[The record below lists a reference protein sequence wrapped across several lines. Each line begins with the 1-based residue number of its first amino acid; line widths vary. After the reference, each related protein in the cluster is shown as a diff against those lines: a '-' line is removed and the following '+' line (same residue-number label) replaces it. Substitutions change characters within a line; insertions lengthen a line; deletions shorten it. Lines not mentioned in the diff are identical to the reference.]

1 MNGQKQSILD
11 VIEGNTYFKAQIQ
24 EQEVQTKKNN
34 LKNRIQQLSKIISV
48 KYPQTNINIQ
58 KDFDE
63 DTYILNIPL
72 ESYPGN
78 FVILFQIAI
87 KSKEQDF
94 EFKAFICDEDG
105 KLQIH
110 QKLLRLQVC
119 RFALR
124 LNHGLRV
131 GSFFINPVFGDI
143 GFNLQCI
150 NTQKD
155 LFFNTNCDLDQFV
168 AFLDNLIMT
177 AIYSIR
183 FPFLRIM
190 FMINKI
196 NKKQFALYEKYFE
209 QVKQKQQPQYNWK
222 KIPKD
227 AEIVLGRIK
236 KIVKKQMH
244 LEFSQQEYASFG
256 PIIQK
261 QFMVQN
267 ECLMEIIPVNQND
280 LQVNKECQINKGGFC
295 NIYSKKISFKLKK
308 NDGSVS
314 QLQERSLVIKVDKMQ
329 QEDKI
334 KKEVEIIKVLS
345 QVRQDIQ
352 TKQYIYIKIFSNSSF
367 SFSGCCPFIAQFYYL
382 KDRSD
387 ILLMERYYHSSL
399 DYFMV
404 TQQEVL
410 TLSTR
415 IFIALNIA
423 KGLRY
428 IHNYGIIHTD
438 IKPANIMISKTL
450 IAKITDFGEAINT
463 RNIIDGQRPGKT
475 IPYCPPEYYQ
485 NLEANQL
492 TYAYDIYSFGVLL
505 FELLFDRYPIDFR
518 IQKDKLQT
526 QNYFVRYKEEYQKL
540 VGPQYLMKYLGR
552 LCIQCLQPDEQKR
565 PNLDKIILVLIDS
578 LMFLD
583 LVY

>member
-1 MNGQKQSILD
+1 MDEQQQSILD
-11 VIEGNTYFKAQIQ
+11 IIEGNTYFKPQIQ
-24 EQEVQTKKNN
+24 EQEVQSKKNN
-34 LKNRIQQLSKIISV
+34 LKNRIQQLTQIISV
-48 KYPQTNINIQ
+48 KYPQTNINIS

-63 DTYILNIPL
+63 DTYILNFPL
-72 ESYPGN
+72 ESYPGH
-78 FVILFQIAI
+78 FLILFQITI
-87 KSKEQDF
+87 KLKEQDF

-105 KLQIH
+105 KLLIH

-119 RFALR
+119 RYALR

-155 LFFNTNCDLDQFV
+155 LFFNTDYDLGQFL

-196 NKKQFALYEKYFE
+196 NKKQFALSEKYFE
-209 QVKQKQQPQYNWK
+209 QVKQKQQLQYNWK

-227 AEIVLGRIK
+227 AEIVLVRIK
-236 KIVKKQMH
+236 NVVKHQMH
-244 LEFSQQEYASFG
+244 LEFSQQEYKSFG

-261 QFMVQN
+261 QLIVQN
-267 ECLMEIIPVNQND
+267 QCLMEIIPVNQND
-280 LQVNKECQINKGGFC
+280 LQVNKESQINKGGFC
-295 NIYSKKISFKLKK
+295 NIYSKKIGFKLKQK
-308 NDGSVS
+308 DESVS
-314 QLQERSLVIKVDKMQ
+314 QLQERSFVIKVDKMQ

-334 KKEVEIIKVLS
+334 KQEVEIIKVLS

-352 TKQYIYIKIFSNSSF
+352 TNNSSF
-367 SFSGCCPFIAQFYYL
+367 SFSGCCPYIAQFYYL

-387 ILLMERYYHSSL
+387 ILLMERYFHSSL

-438 IKPANIMISKTL
+438 IKPANILISKTL

-475 IPYCPPEYYQ
+475 IPYCAPEYYQ

-518 IQKDKLQT
+518 IQNQKDKLLT
-526 QNYFVRYKEEYQKL
+526 QNYFVRYNEEYQKL

-552 LCIQCLQPDEQKR
+552 LCIQCLQPDKEKR
-565 PNLDKIILVLIDS
+565 PNLDKIILVLRDG
-578 LMFLD
+578 LTFLD